1 VLQSADESRYYRSG
15 ARAMDIIEATT
26 RYEAWL
32 GTFMPLVRSDIAEKH
47 RRMRQAAFPF
57 FRATFYRWCQ
67 LWRAGAGDAGR
78 ATRVL
83 AVGDLHVE
91 NFGTWR
97 DADGRLIWGIND
109 FDEATRLPWTQDL
122 VRLAAGAHLAAGDE
136 IVGLGRRAVSDAILE
151 GYRAGIKAG
160 GEAFVLDEK
169 HEWLR
174 TVATSE
180 LRDPTVFWQKL
191 DALPAARK
199 VAPDVAAALGTA
211 MPVPALELRFFRRV
225 AGMGS
230 RGRPRTVAIA
240 DWQGGRIA
248 REAKALA
255 PSAWLWA
262 IGQRRATAIRYQE
275 IIDRAIRV
283 PDPTVRC
290 VGTWLVRRLAPHC
303 TRIDLIDLPR
313 GHDEARLFNAMGFET
328 ANVHLGT
335 PRAARAIG
343 RELGSFKGRWLHDQ
357 AKVFAS
363 AVREDWR
370 AWQRAGG

>member
-1 VLQSADESRYYRSG
+1 
-15 ARAMDIIEATT
+15 MDILEATS

-32 GTFMPLVRSDIAEKH
+32 GTFMPLVRSDLAEKH
-47 RRMRQAAFPF
+47 RRMRFAVFPF

-67 LWRAGAGDAGR
+67 RWRAAAGDADR
-78 ATRVL
+78 AARVL

-109 FDEATRLPWTQDL
+109 FDEAVRLPWIQDL
-122 VRLAAGAHLAAGDE
+122 VRLVTSAHLAVGDE
-136 IVGLGRRAVSDAILE
+136 IVGLGRRAVCEAIFE
-151 GYRAGIKAG
+151 GYTEGIASG
-160 GEAFVLDEK
+160 GQAFVLEER
-169 HEWLR
+169 HGWLR
-174 TVATSE
+174 QVAMSE
-180 LRDPTVFWQKL
+180 LREPAAFWRKL
-191 DALPAARK
+191 AALPAARQ
-199 VAPDVAAALGTA
+199 VAPAVAAALTA
-211 MPVPALELRFFRRV
+211 ALPSAARDIRFLRRV

-240 DWQGGRIA
+240 DWRGGRVA

-262 IGQRRATAIRYQE
+262 SGQRRATIRYQD

-290 VGTWLVRRLAPHC
+290 VGGWLIRRLAPHC
-303 TRIDLIDLPR
+303 TRIDLVDLPR
-313 GHDEARLFNAMGFET
+313 GHDEARLFHAMGFET

-335 PRAARAIG
+335 PGAARAIR
-343 RELGSFKGRWLHDQ
+343 RELGAFGSRWLHDQ
-357 AKVFAS
+357 AKAFAS
-363 AVREDWR
+363 EVTEDWR
-370 AWQRAGG
+370 AWQSGTGP